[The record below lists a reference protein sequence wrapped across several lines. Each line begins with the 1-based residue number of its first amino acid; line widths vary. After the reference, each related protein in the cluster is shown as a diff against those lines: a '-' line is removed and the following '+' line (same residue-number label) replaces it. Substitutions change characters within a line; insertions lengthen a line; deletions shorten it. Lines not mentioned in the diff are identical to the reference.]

1 MYSVYFKPPV
11 ADHQRFR
18 LSLSLYELEA
28 LPSGIEAGGS
38 VIKKRS

>member
-18 LSLSLYELEA
+18 LSLYELEA